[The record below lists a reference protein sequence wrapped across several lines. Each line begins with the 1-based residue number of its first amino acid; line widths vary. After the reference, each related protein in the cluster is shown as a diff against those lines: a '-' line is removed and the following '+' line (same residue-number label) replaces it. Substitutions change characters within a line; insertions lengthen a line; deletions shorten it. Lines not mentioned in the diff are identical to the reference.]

1 MNRTAGEPGFRKGVG
16 YQAILL
22 GGFAAL
28 AAALLIFGNSSTH
41 EAIAE
46 RQAEDLLDSL
56 SQVLPD
62 AIHDNNLLNN
72 VVLVEDA
79 SGNPLTIYR
88 AMKDQRF
95 TGFAYRVTGH
105 GYAGKIELIM
115 GVNPL
120 GELIGVRV
128 LAHAETPGLGDK
140 IEIEKDNWIT
150 GFSGR
155 SLKNTPETAWRVKK
169 DGGQIDQFSG
179 ATITPRAVTKAVHE
193 GLAFFQ
199 DHRDE
204 LMVMADSGDTQ

>member
-1 MNRTAGEPGFRKGVG
+1 MSTADTEPAYRKGIG

-28 AAALLIFGNSSTH
+28 AAALLILGNNSTH
-41 EAIAE
+41 EAIAS

-72 VVLVEDA
+72 AILIEDEN
-79 SGNPLTIYR
+79 GNPLTIYR
-88 AMKDQRF
+88 AMKNQKF
-95 TGFAYRVTGH
+95 TGAAYQVTGH
-105 GYAGKIELIM
+105 GYGGDIEILLGI
-115 GVNPL
+115 NPQ

-128 LAHAETPGLGDK
+128 LSHAETPGLGDR

-155 SLKNTPETAWRVKK
+155 SLKNTPKTAWHVKK

-179 ATITPRAVTKAVHE
+179 ATITPRAVTKAVYE
-193 GLAFFQ
+193 GLIFFRK
-199 DHRDE
+199 HRDE
-204 LMVMADSGDTQ
+204 LVVMTDNGDT

>member
-1 MNRTAGEPGFRKGVG
+1 MNSTATEPGYRKGIG

-22 GGFAAL
+22 GGFSAL
-28 AAALLIFGNSSTH
+28 AAALLILGNSLTH

-62 AIHDNNLLNN
+62 SIHDNNLLDNAI
-72 VVLVEDA
+72 LVDDA
-79 SGNPLTIYR
+79 GGNPLTIYR
-88 AMKDQRF
+88 AMKDQQF
-95 TGFAYRVTGH
+95 TGFAYRVTGQ
-105 GYAGKIELIM
+105 GYGGKIELIM
-115 GVNPL
+115 GINPQ

-128 LAHAETPGLGDK
+128 LAHSETPGLGDK

-169 DGGQIDQFSG
+169 DGGEIDQFSG
-179 ATITPRAVTKAVHE
+179 ATITPRAVIKAVHE
-193 GLAFFQ
+193 GLVFFQ
-199 DHRDE
+199 EHRNE
-204 LMVMADSGDTQ
+204 LAVMTDSGDTR